1 MSRKRLKN
9 HVHRA
14 MNQRLMGNKK
24 SKKGLADISKKK
36 DSADSSKK
44 KEDSKKKE

>member
-1 MSRKRLKN
+1 MSRKRLKK

-24 SKKGLADISKKK
+24 SKKGLVDTSKKK
-36 DSADSSKK
+36 K
-44 KEDSKKKE
+44 KE